1 MSAVARLPTESFW
14 PSGSIE
20 SDLYLPLNL
29 VGSESSSVISPLALP
44 RGGVGYFDLSA
55 SNKSASQT
63 TSATRQPF
71 KIATHGSLRGSRV
84 YSPLSPGTRGPA
96 ASQQAQFLSPHLTP
110 ITRDMQRQTQQQRS
124 SSVPPNHHRVT
135 RNSFTSPPTST
146 PPTSGLYANGVGN
159 ISNGA
164 TPPINSVSAGHP
176 RTTSA
181 DALGAPSHA
190 QMIRRL
196 VQQNGRIR
204 EAWEAERKYL
214 EANRERA
221 EEVYKEERALM
232 EEERVEWEAEKVE
245 LLQEI
250 VRLQQQVSGLEGN
263 TRRSRGASF
272 ANTKVAYVPS
282 HSLRGGG
289 GWEASPESMR
299 SSQSSQGNHR
309 NIVNSTAVS
318 HYQQQSERGP
328 FSPAQL
334 PTSSSLDHSSLGPL
348 VASGSPSFGPFPDL
362 SGSLEVDEGP
372 IPVVDVQEIHPELE
386 GIPIKAS
393 NIQKSTFTDHPS
405 QNGSKTSSRASSPP
419 TDPVRPRVSP
429 RGSKEQTLQVLAAH
443 ESDRLTMHA
452 GHTPSHSLSVLPTM
466 SSSGTTTASS
476 SGDSTPKMHQGDGP
490 NGQALA
496 TIPEAVS
503 TFQDHATEPFPPA
516 PTGGEQFTDDGPAP
530 IHEPTEDRELKGP
543 LMLRNMPIHD
553 EIFFQKLSD
562 KLEEVSKDSNAALP
576 AVLKDT
582 SSSTEVVE
590 QPKMEAKPDAL
601 EAGSNHSDA
610 GTEKG
615 GSPKSGDEQELEIPL
630 KIKKSFNFGAPFGEC
645 R

>member
-55 SNKSASQT
+55 SNKSASRL
-63 TSATRQPF
+63 TSATRQSS
-71 KIATHGSLRGSRV
+71 KIAAHGSLRGTHV

-96 ASQQAQFLSPHLTP
+96 ASQQAQFLSPHLRP
-110 ITRDMQRQTQQQRS
+110 LTRDMQRQVQQQRS

-135 RNSFTSPPTST
+135 RNSFTSPPAST
-146 PPTSGLYANGVGN
+146 PPTSGLYTNGVGAVP
-159 ISNGA
+159 NGA
-164 TPPINSVSAGHP
+164 TPPINPHSAGHP

-181 DALGAPSHA
+181 DALSAPSHA

-272 ANTKVAYVPS
+272 ANTKVAYVPG

-299 SSQSSQGNHR
+299 SSQSSQGNQQ
-309 NIVNSTAVS
+309 NIVNGNAVS
-318 HYQQQSERGP
+318 HPQQLPERGP
-328 FSPAQL
+328 FSPVQL
-334 PTSSSLDHSSLGPL
+334 PTSSSLDPSSLGSL
-348 VASGSPSFGPFPDL
+348 AASGSPSFGSFPDL

-386 GIPIKAS
+386 GIPIKAN
-393 NIQKSTFTDHPS
+393 NIQKSTFTDRPS

-419 TDPVRPRVSP
+419 TDPARPRVSP

-476 SGDSTPKMHQGDGP
+476 SGDSTPKIHQGDGT
-490 NGQALA
+490 NGQGLA
-496 TIPEAVS
+496 TIPEVVS
-503 TFQDHATEPFPPA
+503 TFEDCATEPFPPA
-516 PTGGEQFTDDGPAP
+516 PTGGEQVTDDGPALM
-530 IHEPTEDRELKGP
+530 HQPTKDRELKGP
-543 LMLRNMPIHD
+543 LMLRNMPVHD
-553 EIFFQKLSD
+553 EVFFQRLSD

-582 SSSTEVVE
+582 SCSDEVVE
-590 QPKMEAKPDAL
+590 QPKTTEAQPDAL

-610 GTEKG
+610 GKG
-615 GSPKSGDEQELEIPL
+615 GDSPKSGDEQELEIPL
-630 KIKKSFNFGAPFGEC
+630 KIKKSFNFGAPFGEF